1 MKRLFLKA
9 RFRRFRHRTWKRIR
23 SFAARVLSPLGG
35 VRIWWFKRQLNRSLR
50 VLDALDWQMD
60 RAGWKRDKR
69 RQFWRDFIKRRD
81 MRVNELNRLT
91 QQ

>member
-1 MKRLFLKA
+1 MKRLYLKV
-9 RFRRFRHRTWKRIR
+9 RFRRFCGRTWKRIR